1 VSAEPLRIGLNL
13 LYLVTGA
20 GGAGTYALELMP
32 ALLEAEPGTKLT
44 AFVTHRVPESVL
56 EEPWAGEIQW
66 VRYPVE
72 PASRRA
78 LYAQLVQIPRDGARR
93 RLDVLHSP
101 ANIGLLRTRRAANVV
116 TLLDLIWLHP
126 STTPLAPRARLRAR
140 VLFTLCTRAADRIL
154 AISEATKQDL
164 VQTLGLDPYRIDVTP
179 LAAGEHA
186 AEATPEGELR
196 SRLGLGGAPF
206 VLSVAQKQPHKNLE
220 VLLRGLAELDGGV
233 QLVLAGAPEAHEAEL
248 RRLAGELEVDERV
261 RFLDWVSAGDLEGLY
276 RSASCFA
283 LPSLIEGFGLPVL
296 EAMRQGTPVAC
307 SDRSALA
314 EVAGD
319 AALLFDPQDQTAVT
333 EALRRLLGDEELRR
347 SLAERGRQRS
357 REFTWRRTATETL
370 ASYRRALET
379 R

>member
-1 VSAEPLRIGLNL
+1 VSEAPLRIGLNL

-32 ALLEAEPGTKLT
+32 ALLEAEPAMKLT
-44 AFVTHRVPESVL
+44 AFVTHRVPQSVFA
-56 EEPWAGEIQW
+56 EPWAGEVEW

-78 LYAQLVQIPRDGARR
+78 LYAQMVQIPREGARR

-101 ANIGLLRTRRAANVV
+101 ANIGLLGTRHAANVV
-116 TLLDLIWLHP
+116 TVLDLIWLHP
-126 STTPLAPRARLRAR
+126 STTPLATRARLRAR
-140 VLFTLCTRAADRIL
+140 LLFTLCTRAADRVL
-154 AISEATKQDL
+154 SISEATKRDL
-164 VQTLGLDPYRIDVTP
+164 VDTLGVDPVRIDVTP
-179 LAAGEHA
+179 LAVGEHA
-186 AEATPEGELR
+186 VEATSEGELR

-233 QLVLAGAPEAHEAEL
+233 ELVLAGAPEAHEAEL
-248 RRLAGELEVDERV
+248 RRLAGELGVDGRV
-261 RFLDWVSAGDLEGLY
+261 RFLDWVSSADLEGLY
-276 RSASCFA
+276 QSASCFA

-296 EAMRQGTPVAC
+296 EAMRHGTPVAC

-319 AALLFDPQDQTAVT
+319 AALLFDPEDQAAVT
-333 EALRRLLGDEELRR
+333 GALRRLLEDEALRR
-347 SLAERGRQRS
+347 SLAERGLERS
-357 REFTWRRTATETL
+357 REFSWRRTASATL
-370 ASYRRALET
+370 AAYRRALENH
-379 R
+379 